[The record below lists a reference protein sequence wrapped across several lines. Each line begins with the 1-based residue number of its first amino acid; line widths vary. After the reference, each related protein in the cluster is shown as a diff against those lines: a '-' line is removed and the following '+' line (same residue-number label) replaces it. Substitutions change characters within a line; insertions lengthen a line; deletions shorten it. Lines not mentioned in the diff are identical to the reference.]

1 MAAVVGPVGVEHADL
16 RDRGIAPLLV
26 FEVIAAADDVVK
38 VHGEALF
45 LAEGLELFVAPCRE
59 AVDRLHLGGDLIA
72 HHERLGLLEGGEA
85 ALDRVHHMLLHGGD
99 LRLRQVAREEI
110 DLRRAHERALAAA
123 HQLDALLGGV
133 AALVKLPGE
142 RLDREDGAVKVR
154 QLGVNVVHLRLGED
168 RAHGLL
174 KALGRDVFHVVAVQD
189 AHLRRRRDAEE
200 ALNFRQ
206 QRGGLL
212 GEFFLLFSVNAI
224 DHVHSPSHV
233 VRTNL
238 LRSAA
243 PQAARLRIRA
253 SVLPLQIK
261 PASLGFDLVLCGAAA
276 SGQPHHLPAFKARCP
291 MSFR

>member
-26 FEVIAAADDVVK
+26 FEVIAAADDVVV

-45 LAEGLELFVAPCRE
+45 LAEGLELIVAPCRE

-72 HHERLGLLEGGEA
+72 HHERLGNLQGCKA
-85 ALDRVHHMLLHGGD
+85 ALDGVHHVLLHGGD
-99 LRLRQVAREEI
+99 LRLRQVARKEI

-133 AALVKLPGE
+133 AALVKLPGQ
-142 RLDREDGAVKVR
+142 RLDREHRAVEVR

-200 ALNFRQ
+200 ALNLRK

-212 GEFFLLFSVNAI
+212 SEFFLLFSVNAI
-224 DHVHSPSHV
+224 DHLKSPSHFV
-233 VRTNL
+233 CVW
-238 LRSAA
+238 
-243 PQAARLRIRA
+243 
-253 SVLPLQIK
+253 
-261 PASLGFDLVLCGAAA
+261 LCGGA
-276 SGQPHHLPAFKARCP
+276 QVPALR
-291 MSFR
+291 